1 MRGVGT
7 PTAIWKIVLLGIIAA
22 VLIALGAGM
31 ILVPDPAGSAAIYRQ
46 ATPCTSTSTASDNCY
61 AVVPITVVSASADHL
76 RKGGA
81 EEHVIVQA
89 PSGPAE
95 IVLPWQSEQDQVLL
109 AGATGTVDVYRGQPV
124 VLAVGGYRFDTLSNP
139 FVQARQTGFGGWIFL
154 ILGLGFAATVVLT
167 IAWRPRYRRAAPE
180 PVTAESLQQQ
190 IDQLARDGADPQ
202 VLEQAKRIQ
211 QRIADM
217 QARPLRGQITQRQT
231 LWIVVGCLVAVVG
244 ALLLRGARGG

>member
-1 MRGVGT
+1 MGT
-7 PTAIWKIVLLGIIAA
+7 PTAMWKVVVLGIIAA

-31 ILVPDPAGSAAIYRQ
+31 ALVPDPAGSVGTYRQ
-46 ATPCTSTSTASDNCY
+46 ASPCTTSSTGSDNCY

-76 RKGGA
+76 RKGGP
-81 EEHVIVQA
+81 EEHVVVQA

-95 IVLPWQSEQDQVLL
+95 IVLPWQSPQDQVLL
-109 AGATGTVDVYRGQPV
+109 AGATGTADVYHGQPV

-139 FVQARQTGFGGWIFL
+139 FVQARQTGFVGWILL
-154 ILGLGFAATVVLT
+154 ILGLGFAAAVVLT
-167 IAWRPRYRRAAPE
+167 IAWRPRYRGAASDR
-180 PVTAESLQQQ
+180 VTAESLRQQ

-202 VLEQAKRIQ
+202 VLEQAKGIQ
-211 QRIADM
+211 KRIADM
-217 QARPLRGQITQRQT
+217 QARSLRGQITRLQT